1 MLNKINLDHSNVS
14 ITMKYDDLVALMNDC
29 VKTTM
34 KLVGE
39 EEKAKENKIWYST
52 AEAAKKC
59 SVSTSTINRWK
70 HQGYLPANTIGG
82 RDYYNEED
90 IKKILAA

>member
-1 MLNKINLDHSNVS
+1 MDYKLNLNESNVS

-90 IKKILAA
+90 IKKILAS

>member
-1 MLNKINLDHSNVS
+1 MIRTVKIEDSNVN
-14 ITMKYDDLVALMNDC
+14 ITMTYGELVALMNDC

-34 KLVGE
+34 KLVRE
-39 EEKAKENKIWYST
+39 DEKAKENKIWYST

-59 SVSTSTINRWK
+59 SVGTSTINRWK
-70 HQGYLPANTIGG
+70 HTGYLPANTIGG
-82 RDYYNEED
+82 RDYYSEED

>member
-1 MLNKINLDHSNVS
+1 MIRTVKIEDSNVN
-14 ITMKYDDLVALMNDC
+14 ITMTYGELVALMNDC

-34 KLVGE
+34 KLVRE
-39 EEKAKENKIWYST
+39 DEKAKENKIWYST

-59 SVSTSTINRWK
+59 SVGTSTINRWK
-70 HQGYLPANTIGG
+70 HSGYLPANTIGG
-82 RDYYNEED
+82 RDYYSEED

>member
-1 MLNKINLDHSNVS
+1 MMKYINFDEGNLSV
-14 ITMKYDDLVALMNDC
+14 TMKYDDLVALMNDC

-52 AEAAKKC
+52 AQAAKKC
-59 SVSTSTINRWK
+59 SVGTSTINRWK
-70 HQGYLPANTIGG
+70 HSGYLPAKTIGG
-82 RDYYNEED
+82 RDYYSEED

>member
-1 MLNKINLDHSNVS
+1 MDYKLKLNDSNVS

-90 IKKILAA
+90 IKKILAS

>member
-1 MLNKINLDHSNVS
+1 MNYKFNLNESNVS

-52 AEAAKKC
+52 AQAAKKC
-59 SVSTSTINRWK
+59 SVGTSTINRWK
-70 HQGYLPANTIGG
+70 KSGFLPAKTIGG
-82 RDYYNEED
+82 RDYYSEDD

>member
-1 MLNKINLDHSNVS
+1 MFQLNFNESNLSV
-14 ITMKYDDLVALMNDC
+14 TMRYDELVALMNDC
-29 VKTTM
+29 VRTTIKM
-34 KLVGE
+34 VRAE
-39 EEKAKENKIWYST
+39 DKAKENKIWYST

-59 SVSTSTINRWK
+59 SVGTSTINRWK

-82 RDYYNEED
+82 RDYYSEED

>member
-1 MLNKINLDHSNVS
+1 MFRTLNFDESNVS

-59 SVSTSTINRWK
+59 SVGTSTINRWK
-70 HQGYLPANTIGG
+70 HKGYLPANTIGG
-82 RDYYNEED
+82 RDYYSEED

>member
-1 MLNKINLDHSNVS
+1 MRLVKIDESSLSV
-14 ITMKYDDLVALMNDC
+14 TMKYDDLVALMNDC

-52 AEAAKKC
+52 AQAAKKC
-59 SVSTSTINRWK
+59 SVGTSTINRWK
-70 HQGYLPANTIGG
+70 HSGYLPAKTIGG
-82 RDYYNEED
+82 RDYYSEED

>member
-1 MLNKINLDHSNVS
+1 MIRTVKIEDSNVN
-14 ITMKYDDLVALMNDC
+14 ITLPYGELVALMNDC

-34 KLVGE
+34 KLVRE

-70 HQGYLPANTIGG
+70 HQRYLLANTIGG
-82 RDYYNEED
+82 RDYYSEED
-90 IKKILAA
+90 LKKILAS

>member
-1 MLNKINLDHSNVS
+1 MIRTLKIEDSNVNV
-14 ITMKYDDLVALMNDC
+14 TMTYGELVALMNDC

-34 KLVGE
+34 KLVRD

-59 SVSTSTINRWK
+59 SVGTSTINRWK
-70 HQGYLPANTIGG
+70 HTGYLPANTIGG
-82 RDYYNEED
+82 RDYYSEED

>member
-14 ITMKYDDLVALMNDC
+14 ITVKYDDLVAAVNDC
-29 VKTTM
+29 FNAAM
-34 KLVGE
+34 KMFRE

-52 AEAAKKC
+52 SQAAKKC
-59 SVSTSTINRWK
+59 SVGTSTINRWK
-70 HQGYLPANTIGG
+70 KSGFLPAKTIGG
-82 RDYYNEED
+82 RDYYSEDD

>member
-1 MLNKINLDHSNVS
+1 MLRTVKIEDSNVN
-14 ITMKYDDLVALMNDC
+14 ITLPYGELVALMNDC

-59 SVSTSTINRWK
+59 SVGTSTINRWK
-70 HQGYLPANTIGG
+70 HKGYLPANTIGG
-82 RDYYNEED
+82 RDYYSEED

>member
-1 MLNKINLDHSNVS
+1 MIRTVKIEDSNVN
-14 ITMKYDDLVALMNDC
+14 ITLPYGELVALMNDC

-59 SVSTSTINRWK
+59 SVGTSTINRWK
-70 HQGYLPANTIGG
+70 HSGYLPAKTIGG
-82 RDYYNEED
+82 RDYYSVED
-90 IKKILAA
+90 IKKILAS

>member
-1 MLNKINLDHSNVS
+1 MNYKLDLNESNVS
-14 ITMKYDDLVALMNDC
+14 ITMTYGELVALMNDC

-34 KLVGE
+34 KLVRE

-59 SVSTSTINRWK
+59 SVGTSTINRWK
-70 HQGYLPANTIGG
+70 HSGYLPANTIGG
-82 RDYYNEED
+82 RDYYSEDD

>member
-1 MLNKINLDHSNVS
+1 MIRTVKIEDSNVNV
-14 ITMKYDDLVALMNDC
+14 TMTYGELVALMNDC

-34 KLVGE
+34 KLVEE

-59 SVSTSTINRWK
+59 SVGTSTINRWK
-70 HQGYLPANTIGG
+70 HSGYLPAKTIGG
-82 RDYYNEED
+82 RDYYSEED

>member
-1 MLNKINLDHSNVS
+1 MDYKLNLIESNVS

-39 EEKAKENKIWYST
+39 EEKAKENKIWCST

-59 SVSTSTINRWK
+59 SVGTSTINRWK
-70 HQGYLPANTIGG
+70 HSGYLPAKTIGG
-82 RDYYNEED
+82 RDYYSEED

>member
-1 MLNKINLDHSNVS
+1 MDYKLNLNESNVS

-39 EEKAKENKIWYST
+39 EEKAKELRLS
-52 AEAAKKC
+52 
-59 SVSTSTINRWK
+59 
-70 HQGYLPANTIGG
+70 
-82 RDYYNEED
+82 
-90 IKKILAA
+90 

>member
-1 MLNKINLDHSNVS
+1 MSLNLNKVRNVFLNEQHRLRALDY
-14 ITMKYDDLVALMNDC
+14 KYHKFRNDRKFRMSDYHRPSDNPDIFMVALMNDC

-52 AEAAKKC
+52 A
-59 SVSTSTINRWK
+59 
-70 HQGYLPANTIGG
+70 
-82 RDYYNEED
+82 
-90 IKKILAA
+90 

>member
-1 MLNKINLDHSNVS
+1 MFRRFNFNESNVS

-82 RDYYNEED
+82 RDYYSEED
-90 IKKILAA
+90 IKKILAS

>member
-14 ITMKYDDLVALMNDC
+14 ITVKYDDLVAAVNDC
-29 VKTTM
+29 FNAAM
-34 KLVGE
+34 KMFRE

-59 SVSTSTINRWK
+59 SVGTSTINRWK

-82 RDYYNEED
+82 RDYYSVED
-90 IKKILAA
+90 IKKILAS

>member
-1 MLNKINLDHSNVS
+1 MIKTVKIEDSNVN
-14 ITMKYDDLVALMNDC
+14 ITMPYCELVALMNDC

-34 KLVGE
+34 KLVRD
-39 EEKAKENKIWYST
+39 EEKAKENKMWYST

-59 SVSTSTINRWK
+59 SVGTSTINRWK

-82 RDYYNEED
+82 RDYYSEED

>member
-1 MLNKINLDHSNVS
+1 MIRTVKIEDSNVN
-14 ITMKYDDLVALMNDC
+14 ITMTYGELVALMNDC

-52 AEAAKKC
+52 AQAAKKC
-59 SVSTSTINRWK
+59 SVGTSTINRWK
-70 HQGYLPANTIGG
+70 HSGYLPANTIGG
-82 RDYYNEED
+82 RDYYSEED

>member
-1 MLNKINLDHSNVS
+1 MIKTVKIEDSNVN
-14 ITMKYDDLVALMNDC
+14 ITMPYGELVALMNDC

-34 KLVGE
+34 KLVRE

-59 SVSTSTINRWK
+59 SVGTSTINRWK

-82 RDYYNEED
+82 RDYYSEED

>member
-1 MLNKINLDHSNVS
+1 MNYKFNLNESNVS
-14 ITMKYDDLVALMNDC
+14 ITMTYGELVALMNDC

-34 KLVGE
+34 KLVRE

-59 SVSTSTINRWK
+59 SVGTSTINRWK
-70 HQGYLPANTIGG
+70 HSGYLPANTIGG
-82 RDYYNEED
+82 RDYYSEDD